1 MLLKDKLPPLGP
13 DLTPF
18 RDSDSA
24 FDFFNIAG
32 FPGKEK
38 IYLPYLGK
46 KIKNFF
52 KNE

>member
-1 MLLKDKLPPLGP
+1 MLPPLEP

-18 RDSDSA
+18 RITDSD

-32 FPGKEK
+32 FPGKDLFLTHLE
-38 IYLPYLGK
+38 K